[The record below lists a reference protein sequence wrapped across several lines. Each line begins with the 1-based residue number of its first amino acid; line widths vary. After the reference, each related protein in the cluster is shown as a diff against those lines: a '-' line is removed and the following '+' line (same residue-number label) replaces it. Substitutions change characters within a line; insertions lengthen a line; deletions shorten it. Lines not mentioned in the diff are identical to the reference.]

1 MKKNLQMLALGF
13 LISALLLFVYV
24 QFFSTDTQANQK
36 KDTANSTEVKKWKQ
50 KYSDLLAKQELEK
63 TKQAE
68 DSAKKEEEQK
78 QADAKKQDA
87 AKKEQAE
94 KNKVKKYTL
103 RIAKG
108 DPSSKAGE
116 VLESEGIIKSAKDFD
131 KFLRKNDYE
140 KYVRDGKYKLSS
152 DMSYEKIAKV
162 LAHKN

>member
-1 MKKNLQMLALGF
+1 MREKNLQMLALGF

-87 AKKEQAE
+87 SKNEQAE
-94 KNKVKKYTL
+94 K
-103 RIAKG
+103 
-108 DPSSKAGE
+108 
-116 VLESEGIIKSAKDFD
+116 IK
-131 KFLRKNDYE
+131 
-140 KYVRDGKYKLSS
+140 
-152 DMSYEKIAKV
+152 
-162 LAHKN
+162 